1 MKRKVRTRKLGIKF
15 KILIPVCVCVLV
27 VCVVMG
33 VNSYKHIQDGM
44 VEMGVQEADMA
55 ADLTLRMLDGD
66 EVEQIVPG
74 AEESDAYKGVLAA
87 LKNMKDS
94 CGIAYLYTLYT
105 DGTNVYYGVDVEAT
119 EDVSYLGDPF
129 EDSYEELKSVFE
141 GQEYVQD
148 YIDETEDGD
157 LITVY
162 KPITNSEGK
171 VVAVLGCDYD
181 ASDITA
187 RLEASLVGVVKIGV
201 VCIILAVAA
210 LSIIISTITRGLQ
223 KVDDKIYEIVHNEGD
238 LTQKLDIHSGDEM
251 ELIAGNVNA
260 LLEYIRGIMLKISD
274 NSEHLNGS
282 SQKIAQNLAAAE
294 VNITDVSATMEEM
307 SAAMEETNASLE
319 QISTSVGQVYAS
331 IENMAARAEHGK
343 ESSGEMNGRADSV
356 RTEASS
362 KQQEVAT
369 QVADMAQ
376 KLNEKIEQSQAV
388 QEIAQLTA
396 NIIEITDQTN
406 LLALNASIEAA
417 RAGEAGKGFAVVA
430 DEIRQLSEQTKDAS
444 ANITE
449 IIQKLNEDTKRAN
462 DSIMTAAESVEKQNQ
477 LIDDTRD
484 KFNDVG
490 NAVEVLMGNIDVAEQ
505 SIQKILDATG
515 VISDNITH
523 LSATG
528 EEVAASSTEGLRT
541 ADITVEKM
549 SNCKKVLENIY
560 LLAEDLKNS
569 VENNE
574 NQ

>member
-1 MKRKVRTRKLGIKF
+1 MKARYSMVIGGGTGSGKTTFLAAMSEYIPRDERLITIEDNAELRIRGIDNLVRLEAKMANMEGAVSVTIRDLIKSALRMRPDR
-15 KILIPVCVCVLV
+15 IIVGEVR
-27 VCVVMG
+27 G
-33 VNSYKHIQDGM
+33 G
-44 VEMGVQEADMA
+44 EAMD
-55 ADLTLRMLDGD
+55 MLDGL
-66 EVEQIVPG
+66 Q
-74 AEESDAYKGVLAA
+74 ES
-87 LKNMKDS
+87 
-94 CGIAYLYTLYT
+94 I
-105 DGTNVYYGVDVEAT
+105 NV
-119 EDVSYLGDPF
+119 SH
-129 EDSYEELKSVFE
+129 S
-141 GQEYVQD
+141 
-148 YIDETEDGD
+148 
-157 LITVY
+157 
-162 KPITNSEGK
+162 
-171 VVAVLGCDYD
+171 
-181 ASDITA
+181 
-187 RLEASLVGVVKIGV
+187 
-201 VCIILAVAA
+201 
-210 LSIIISTITRGLQ
+210 SI
-223 KVDDKIYEIVHNEGD
+223 
-238 LTQKLDIHSGDEM
+238 
-251 ELIAGNVNA
+251 
-260 LLEYIRGIMLKISD
+260 
-274 NSEHLNGS
+274 
-282 SQKIAQNLAAAE
+282 
-294 VNITDVSATMEEM
+294 
-307 SAAMEETNASLE
+307 
-319 QISTSVGQVYAS
+319 
-331 IENMAARAEHGK
+331 
-343 ESSGEMNGRADSV
+343 
-356 RTEASS
+356 
-362 KQQEVAT
+362 
-369 QVADMAQ
+369 
-376 KLNEKIEQSQAV
+376 
-388 QEIAQLTA
+388 QEIADSTESTAEAIQKQAVMCSDIQGNTDQAEQGIKEMIEASHKTNDNVKEGAGVVSELKEQAVNVADASQVTVDVIRSLTDKVEEVKTFVDSII
-396 NIIEITDQTN
+396 NISNQTN

>member
-1 MKRKVRTRKLGIKF
+1 MNEEQYSRANKRVLLAIVVVFGYIAATLMLALGVSQGGHAAKIVMEAVTAAAVIVISVVAYLGKRTTRTCAVIMTLSMMIGYFVIVQLNTTVGTWTYGLPLLIVAMVYLDKKIVMVTNGIALVSIVVHLVRCFLGDGSDLQNNVIGLF
-15 KILIPVCVCVLV
+15 VLLLTAYA
-27 VCVVMG
+27 C
-33 VNSYKHIQDGM
+33 NSAEIQNSSDIQKDSNKKMIIVAENISKHFG
-44 VEMGVQEADMA
+44 EAMD
-55 ADLTLRMLDGD
+55 MLDGL
-66 EVEQIVPG
+66 Q
-74 AEESDAYKGVLAA
+74 ES
-87 LKNMKDS
+87 
-94 CGIAYLYTLYT
+94 I
-105 DGTNVYYGVDVEAT
+105 NV
-119 EDVSYLGDPF
+119 SH
-129 EDSYEELKSVFE
+129 S
-141 GQEYVQD
+141 
-148 YIDETEDGD
+148 
-157 LITVY
+157 
-162 KPITNSEGK
+162 
-171 VVAVLGCDYD
+171 
-181 ASDITA
+181 
-187 RLEASLVGVVKIGV
+187 
-201 VCIILAVAA
+201 
-210 LSIIISTITRGLQ
+210 SI
-223 KVDDKIYEIVHNEGD
+223 
-238 LTQKLDIHSGDEM
+238 
-251 ELIAGNVNA
+251 
-260 LLEYIRGIMLKISD
+260 
-274 NSEHLNGS
+274 
-282 SQKIAQNLAAAE
+282 
-294 VNITDVSATMEEM
+294 
-307 SAAMEETNASLE
+307 
-319 QISTSVGQVYAS
+319 
-331 IENMAARAEHGK
+331 
-343 ESSGEMNGRADSV
+343 
-356 RTEASS
+356 
-362 KQQEVAT
+362 
-369 QVADMAQ
+369 
-376 KLNEKIEQSQAV
+376 
-388 QEIAQLTA
+388 QEIADSTESTAEAIQKQAVMCSDIQGNTDQAEQGIKEMIEASHKTNDNVKEGAGVVSELKEQAVNVADASQVTVDVIRILTDKVEEVKTFVDSII
-396 NIIEITDQTN
+396 NISNQTN

>member
-1 MKRKVRTRKLGIKF
+1 MNEEQYSRANKRVLLAIVVVFGYIAATLMLALGVSQGGHAAKIVMEAVTAAAVIVISVVAYLGKRTTRTCAVIMTLSMMIGYFVIVQLNTTVGTWTYGLPLLIVAMVYLDKKIVMVTNGIALVSIVVHLVRCFLGDGSDLQNNVIGLFVLLLTAYACNSAEHLLECFF
-15 KILIPVCVCVLV
+15 KENLAEIQNASDIQKDSNKKMIIVAE
-27 VCVVMG
+27 
-33 VNSYKHIQDGM
+33 NISKHFG
-44 VEMGVQEADMA
+44 EAMD
-55 ADLTLRMLDGD
+55 MLDGL
-66 EVEQIVPG
+66 Q
-74 AEESDAYKGVLAA
+74 ES
-87 LKNMKDS
+87 
-94 CGIAYLYTLYT
+94 I
-105 DGTNVYYGVDVEAT
+105 NV
-119 EDVSYLGDPF
+119 SH
-129 EDSYEELKSVFE
+129 S
-141 GQEYVQD
+141 
-148 YIDETEDGD
+148 
-157 LITVY
+157 
-162 KPITNSEGK
+162 
-171 VVAVLGCDYD
+171 
-181 ASDITA
+181 
-187 RLEASLVGVVKIGV
+187 
-201 VCIILAVAA
+201 
-210 LSIIISTITRGLQ
+210 SI
-223 KVDDKIYEIVHNEGD
+223 
-238 LTQKLDIHSGDEM
+238 
-251 ELIAGNVNA
+251 
-260 LLEYIRGIMLKISD
+260 
-274 NSEHLNGS
+274 
-282 SQKIAQNLAAAE
+282 
-294 VNITDVSATMEEM
+294 
-307 SAAMEETNASLE
+307 
-319 QISTSVGQVYAS
+319 
-331 IENMAARAEHGK
+331 
-343 ESSGEMNGRADSV
+343 
-356 RTEASS
+356 
-362 KQQEVAT
+362 
-369 QVADMAQ
+369 
-376 KLNEKIEQSQAV
+376 
-388 QEIAQLTA
+388 QEIADSSESTAEAIQKQAVMCSDIQGNTDQAEQGIKEMIEASHKTNDNVKEGAGVVSELKEQAVNVADASQVTVDVIRSLTDKVEEVKTFVDSII
-396 NIIEITDQTN
+396 NISNQTN